1 MNCELPLHPVR
12 RKSENV
18 LRLIVRFRQLP
29 VCGWRNA
36 NLIAALGGGLPKLF
50 APVVQ
55 AFLDLDFHALF
66 GGVVKSFVHTQ
77 IILRHEMIRAG
88 VGEFVSR
95 PVAKLFRALIMRV
108 AQVFGNGNR
117 ALGFHILDGSGDGDA
132 RAVALVRRRNVD
144 RCFSQRNL
152 CLG

>member
-1 MNCELPLHPVR
+1 MNYELPGHSVWQ
-12 RKSENV
+12 KTENV

-50 APVVQ
+50 APDVQ

-77 IILRHEMIRAG
+77 III
-88 VGEFVSR
+88 
-95 PVAKLFRALIMRV
+95 
-108 AQVFGNGNR
+108 
-117 ALGFHILDGSGDGDA
+117 LG
-132 RAVALVRRRNVD
+132 
-144 RCFSQRNL
+144 
-152 CLG
+152 